1 MSDNNAYNPEIC
13 LPLGNG
19 FCLSVE
25 KSTDP
30 DFPNEIYVG
39 LFKDGCWYQDLVMV
53 RQPYSWFDGKPRFDT
68 GGCEVAVYTD
78 KDNEDFTDEFY
89 IGIHEEEE

>member
-1 MSDNNAYNPEIC
+1 MRMSEIL

-19 FCLSVE
+19 FYISAE

-30 DFPNEIYVG
+30 AFPNEIYVG
-39 LFKDGCWYQDLVMV
+39 LFKDDVWYQDLAII
-53 RQPYSWFDGKPRFDT
+53 RQPYSFVNGTPRFDT
-68 GGCEVAVYTD
+68 GGCEVVVYAD